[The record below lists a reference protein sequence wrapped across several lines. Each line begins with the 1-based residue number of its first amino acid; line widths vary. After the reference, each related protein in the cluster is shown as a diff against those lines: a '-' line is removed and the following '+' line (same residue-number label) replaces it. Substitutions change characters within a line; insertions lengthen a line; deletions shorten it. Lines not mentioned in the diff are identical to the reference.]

1 MTDTPLHP
9 DDILRT
15 AETLRRQIG
24 GNFHEQLIEDIYADA
39 ARLAD
44 RAVTLPDAPPRFD
57 LDRAIDRVVTSRV
70 WGFPLMIALFAL
82 IFWITTVSY
91 THLTLPTSDLV

>member
-1 MTDTPLHP
+1 MTDTPLRP

-24 GNFHEQLIEDIYADA
+24 GNFHERLIEDIYADA

-44 RAVTLPDAPPRFD
+44 RAVTRPDVPPRFD
-57 LDRAIDRVVTSRV
+57 LDHAIDLS
-70 WGFPLMIALFAL
+70 L
-82 IFWITTVSY
+82 IHI
-91 THLTLPTSDLV
+91 

>member
-1 MTDTPLHP
+1 MTDTPLRP

-24 GNFHEQLIEDIYADA
+24 GNFHERLIEDIYADA

-44 RAVTLPDAPPRFD
+44 RAVTRPDAPPRCHATANCRWRD
-57 LDRAIDRVVTSRV
+57 CRRRA
-70 WGFPLMIALFAL
+70 
-82 IFWITTVSY
+82 
-91 THLTLPTSDLV
+91 